1 MEAAASLAERIGGR
15 EVSGDGGRE
24 GGGPRLIQTLRR
36 RRSRLK
42 FPPQSAI
49 SHSAN
54 FGGNFGD
61 LFHLT
66 LLKQFCGCIHLYTW
80 GVENTKQACAVKSK
94 ADMAREVENT

>member
-15 EVSGDGGRE
+15 EVSGEGGRE

-49 SHSAN
+49 SQSAN
-54 FGGNFGD
+54 FGGDFGD
-61 LFHLT
+61 LFHFT
-66 LLKQFCGCIHLYTW
+66 LGEQFCGCSCIHLYTLA
-80 GVENTKQACAVKSK
+80 VENAKRSTSLCGKK
-94 ADMAREVENT
+94 